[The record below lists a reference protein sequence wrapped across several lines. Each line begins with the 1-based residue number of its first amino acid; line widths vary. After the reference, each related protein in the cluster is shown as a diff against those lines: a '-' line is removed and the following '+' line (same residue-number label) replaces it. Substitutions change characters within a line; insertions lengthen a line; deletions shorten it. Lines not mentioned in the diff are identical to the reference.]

1 MDLRFGLLLSASIHL
16 LVIVG
21 FFLFFRT
28 TEKELETINLHF
40 ERGGVP
46 NLYFSFPPE
55 SGKGR
60 TSSEK
65 ESQAGSETDEIKRL
79 KNEIHFPPEALEQRL
94 ESDCSWL
101 IEIGKNGEAK
111 TIMTVKSCKYPV
123 FENHFRKSVSRWKF
137 QLKEG
142 TRITVPVSF
151 RIESN
156 D

>member
-16 LVIVG
+16 LVIIGV
-21 FFLFFRT
+21 FLYFRNA
-28 TEKELETINLHF
+28 ENALEIANLRLN
-40 ERGGVP
+40 RGGIP
-46 NLYFSFPPE
+46 SLYFSFPPE
-55 SGKGR
+55 SGKGS
-60 TSSEK
+60 TPSEK
-65 ESQAGSETDEIKRL
+65 KSQTGSETDEIERL

-101 IEIGKNGEAK
+101 IEIGKNGEPK
-111 TIMTVKSCKYPV
+111 TITTVKSCKYAV